1 MMYYANNRY
10 EITICPP
17 TIIKQTTEKLE
28 NLNEGELIEQGVK
41 LGLQFTEHDITLSL
55 STSAD
60 EKLDEGVLKI
70 YNLSADLV
78 DYLINNDG
86 LKVSIRSNNLIN
98 AELIS
103 HGIYDVQGVEHDDSN
118 DDHETTITLAGS
130 ASNIKNSYVARS
142 FPRQT
147 AYKTIIN
154 EISSNLGLNVGYI
167 DTAITGALS
176 YPLTFAGNTHTVLT
190 RLANLLECKYSVTNN
205 TVHFFKKDL
214 SGEYR
219 VSKTV
224 YSDQMITMPNKQSKK
239 RKQNNKK
246 ETEKDVYMF
255 SVMGFPILA
264 NDIFTIEDNPEQKLK
279 CVSSSFAMSTVNGA
293 YQSQI
298 SYQII

>member
-1 MMYYANNRY
+1 MYYANNRY

-17 TIIKQTTEKLE
+17 TLLKQTTEKLE
-28 NLNEGELIEQGVK
+28 TLNEGELIDRGVR
-41 LGLQFTEHDITLSL
+41 LGLQFSEHDITLSL

-60 EKLDEGVLKI
+60 EKLDEGILKI
-70 YNLSADLV
+70 YNLSSDLV
-78 DYLINNDG
+78 DYLLNNDG
-86 LKVSIRSNNLIN
+86 LKVNIKSNNIKD
-98 AELIS
+98 AELIN
-103 HGIYDVQGVEHDDSN
+103 HGIYDIQGVEHDDSN
-118 DDHETTITLAGS
+118 DDYETTLTLSGS
-130 ASNIKNSYVARS
+130 SQNIKNSFVARS

-147 AYKTIIN
+147 SYKTIIN
-154 EISSNLGLNVGYI
+154 EISSLLALNVGYV
-167 DTAITGALS
+167 DTAISGSLL

-190 RLANLLECKYSVTNN
+190 RLANLLECKFSITNN
-205 TVHFFKKDL
+205 SIHFFKKDL

-219 VSKTV
+219 VSKTI
-224 YSDQMITMPNKQSKK
+224 YNDQMITKPNKQSKK

-246 ETEKDVYMF
+246 EKEKDVYTF

>member
-1 MMYYANNRY
+1 MYYANNRY

-17 TIIKQTTEKLE
+17 TLLKKTTNKLE

-60 EKLDEGVLKI
+60 EKLDEGILKI

-78 DYLINNDG
+78 SYLLNNDG
-86 LKVSIRSNNLIN
+86 LKVNIKSNNIKD

-130 ASNIKNSYVARS
+130 SQNIKNSYVARS

-154 EISSNLGLNVGYI
+154 EVGSLLGLNVGYI
-167 DTAITGALS
+167 DTAISGNLL
-176 YPLTFAGNTHTVLT
+176 YPLTFSGNTHTVLT
-190 RLANLLECKYSVTNN
+190 RLASLLECKFSISNN

-219 VSKTV
+219 VSKTI
-224 YSDQMITMPNKQSKK
+224 YNDQMITKPSKQSKK

-246 ETEKDVYMF
+246 ETEKDVYTF

-279 CVSSSFAMSTVNGA
+279 CVSSSFAISTINGA

>member
-1 MMYYANNRY
+1 MYYTNNRC

-17 TIIKQTTEKLE
+17 TILKQTTAKLE
-28 NLNEGELIEQGVK
+28 NLNEAELIDAGVK

-60 EKLDEGVLKI
+60 EKLDEGILKI
-70 YNLSADLV
+70 YNLSSDLV

-86 LKVSIRSNNLIN
+86 LKVAIKSNNIKD

-103 HGIYDVQGVEHDDSN
+103 HGIYDIQGVEHDDSSS

-130 ASNIKNSYVARS
+130 AQNIKNSFVARS

-147 AYKTIIN
+147 TYKTIIN
-154 EISSNLGLNVGYI
+154 EVSNLLGLNVGYV
-167 DTAITGALS
+167 DTAISGALL

-224 YSDQMITMPNKQSKK
+224 YNDQMITKPSKQSKK
-239 RKQNNKK
+239 RKQNKK
-246 ETEKDVYMF
+246 ETEKDVYTF

-264 NDIFTIEDNPEQKLK
+264 NDIFTTEDNPEQKLK

>member
-1 MMYYANNRY
+1 MYYANNRY

-70 YNLSADLV
+70 FNLSSDLV
-78 DYLINNDG
+78 DYLLNNDG
-86 LKVSIRSNNLIN
+86 LKVAIKSNNIKD

-103 HGIYDVQGVEHDDSN
+103 HGIYDIQGVEHDDSN

-130 ASNIKNSYVARS
+130 SQNIKNSFVARS

-154 EISSNLGLNVGYI
+154 EVSNLLGLNVGYV
-167 DTAITGALS
+167 DTAISGSLL

-190 RLANLLECKYSVTNN
+190 RLASLLECKFSISNN
-205 TVHFFKKDL
+205 TIHFFKKDL

-219 VSKTV
+219 ISKTI
-224 YSDQMITMPNKQSKK
+224 YNDQIVTKPTKQSKK

-246 ETEKDVYMF
+246 ETEKDVYQF
-255 SVMGFPILA
+255 SVIGCPLVA
-264 NDIFTIEDNPEQKLK
+264 NDIFNIEDNPDQKLK
-279 CVSSSFAMSTVNGA
+279 ATSVNFAMSTINGA

>member
-17 TIIKQTTEKLE
+17 TILKQTTEKLE
-28 NLNEGELIEQGVK
+28 TLNEAELIEQGVK

-60 EKLDEGVLKI
+60 EKLDEGILKI
-70 YNLSADLV
+70 YNLSSDLV
-78 DYLINNDG
+78 DYLLNNDR
-86 LKVSIRSNNLIN
+86 LKVSIKSNNIKDS
-98 AELIS
+98 ELIS

-118 DDHETTITLAGS
+118 DDHETTIILAGS
-130 ASNIKNSYVARS
+130 SQNIKNSFVVRS
-142 FPRQT
+142 FPRAT
-147 AYKTIIN
+147 TYKTIIN
-154 EISSNLGLNVGYI
+154 EVSNLLGLNVGYV
-167 DTAITGALS
+167 DTAISGALL

-190 RLANLLECKYSVTNN
+190 RLASLLECKFSITNN

-224 YSDQMITMPNKQSKK
+224 YNDQMITKPSKQSKK
-239 RKQNNKK
+239 RKQYRQNEK
-246 ETEKDVYMF
+246 EKDTYTF
-255 SVMGFPILA
+255 SVLGCPIVA

-279 CVSSSFAMSTVNGA
+279 CVSSSLAMSTINGA

>member
-1 MMYYANNRY
+1 MYYANIQY

-17 TIIKQTTEKLE
+17 TLLKQTTEKLE

-41 LGLQFTEHDITLSL
+41 LGLQFSEHDVNLTL

-60 EKLDEGVLKI
+60 EKLDEGILKI
-70 YNLSADLV
+70 YNLSSDLV
-78 DYLINNDG
+78 DYLLNNDG
-86 LKVSIRSNNLIN
+86 LKVAIKSNNIKD

-103 HGIYDVQGVEHDDSN
+103 HGIYDVQGVEHDDSSS

-147 AYKTIIN
+147 SYKTIIN
-154 EISSNLGLNVGYI
+154 EISSLLGLNVGYV

-224 YSDQMITMPNKQSKK
+224 YNDQMITMPNRSKK

-246 ETEKDVYMF
+246 ETEKDVYTF
-255 SVMGFPILA
+255 TVIGCPIVA

-279 CVSSSFAMSTVNGA
+279 ATSANFVISTVNGA
-293 YQSQI
+293 YQSQV

>member
-17 TIIKQTTEKLE
+17 TLLKQTTEKLE
-28 NLNEGELIEQGVK
+28 TLNEGELIDRGVK

-60 EKLDEGVLKI
+60 EKLDEGILKI
-70 YNLSADLV
+70 YNLSSDLV
-78 DYLINNDG
+78 DYLLNNDG
-86 LKVSIRSNNLIN
+86 LKVNIKSNNIKD

-103 HGIYDVQGVEHDDSN
+103 HGIFDVQGVEHDDSS

-130 ASNIKNSYVARS
+130 AQNIKNSFVARS

-147 AYKTIIN
+147 SYKTIIN
-154 EISSNLGLNVGYI
+154 EVSNLLGLNVGYV
-167 DTAITGALS
+167 DTAISGSLL

-190 RLANLLECKYSVTNN
+190 RLASLLECKFSISNN
-205 TVHFFKKDL
+205 TIHFFKKDL

-219 VSKTV
+219 ISKTI
-224 YSDQMITMPNKQSKK
+224 YNDQIVTKPTKQSKK

-246 ETEKDVYMF
+246 ETEKDVYQF
-255 SVMGFPILA
+255 SVIGCPLVA
-264 NDIFTIEDNPEQKLK
+264 NDIFNIEDNPDQKLK
-279 CVSSSFAMSTVNGA
+279 ATSVNFAMST
-293 YQSQI
+293 
-298 SYQII
+298 

>member
-1 MMYYANNRY
+1 MYYANNRY

-17 TIIKQTTEKLE
+17 TILKQTTEKLE

-60 EKLDEGVLKI
+60 EKLDEGILKI
-70 YNLSADLV
+70 YNLSTDLV

-86 LKVSIRSNNLIN
+86 LKVAIRSNNIKD

-130 ASNIKNSYVARS
+130 SQNIKNSFVARS

-154 EISSNLGLNVGYI
+154 EISSLLGLNVGYI
-167 DTAITGALS
+167 DTAISGSLL

-190 RLANLLECKYSVTNN
+190 RLANLLDCKYSITNN
-205 TVHFFKKDL
+205 TIHFFKKDL

-224 YSDQMITMPNKQSKK
+224 YNDQMITMPNKQSKK

-246 ETEKDVYMF
+246 ETEKDVYTF
-255 SVMGFPILA
+255 TVIGCPIVA

-279 CVSSSFAMSTVNGA
+279 ATSVNFVISTVNGA
-293 YQSQI
+293 YQSQV

>member
-70 YNLSADLV
+70 FNLSSDLV
-78 DYLINNDG
+78 DYLLNNDG
-86 LKVSIRSNNLIN
+86 LKVAIKSNNIKD

-103 HGIYDVQGVEHDDSN
+103 HGIYDIQGVEHDDSN

-130 ASNIKNSYVARS
+130 SQNIKNSFVARS

-154 EISSNLGLNVGYI
+154 EVSNLLGLNVGYV
-167 DTAITGALS
+167 DTAISGSLL

-190 RLANLLECKYSVTNN
+190 RLASLLECKFSISNN
-205 TVHFFKKDL
+205 TIHFFKKDL

-219 VSKTV
+219 ISKTI
-224 YSDQMITMPNKQSKK
+224 YNDQIVTKPTKQSKK

-246 ETEKDVYMF
+246 ETEKDVYQF
-255 SVMGFPILA
+255 SVIGCPLVA
-264 NDIFTIEDNPEQKLK
+264 NDIFNIEDNPDQKLK
-279 CVSSSFAMSTVNGA
+279 ATSVNFAMSTINGA